1 MKKAV
6 FPPMSQDV
14 LNRPS
19 IVLFRP
25 MMEGDGPPEACR
37 RASSDVLKRGALP
50 FMLQDMHQVAPELD
64 FDFTPVFS
72 MKALV
77 SVATN
82 CDCIFGY
89 HW

>member
-1 MKKAV
+1 
-6 FPPMSQDV
+6 
-14 LNRPS
+14 
-19 IVLFRP
+19 
-25 MMEGDGPPEACR
+25 
-37 RASSDVLKRGALP
+37 
-50 FMLQDMHQVAPELD
+50 MLQDMHQVAPELD

-77 SVATN
+77 SVATT